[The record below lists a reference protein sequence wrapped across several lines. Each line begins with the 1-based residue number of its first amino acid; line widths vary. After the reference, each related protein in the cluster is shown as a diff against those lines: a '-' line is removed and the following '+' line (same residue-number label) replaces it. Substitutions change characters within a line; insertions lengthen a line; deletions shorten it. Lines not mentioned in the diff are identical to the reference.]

1 LKQPKGSLHIP
12 ILKKEL
18 EALQT
23 ARDEERTTFITDR
36 LKDIPRYKTNT
47 HASVLFQKSKE
58 FSQEIL
64 VRRAYE

>member
-36 LKDIPRYKTNT
+36 LKDIPRYKRNT
-47 HASVLFQKSKE
+47 YMISLS
-58 FSQEIL
+58 
-64 VRRAYE
+64 